1 MSAQESG
8 VKDKQVADAEKR
20 VVDLQQQRTEDVVD
34 GVEQLQLNQQRKEAP
49 EVSKGNLAGSEAKTD
64 QALDKPEITAELV
77 VDELVNSLSN
87 LGPDPVEVA
96 KKLLQ
101 RLGAAA
107 STSAAKAKSTRMD
120 AKSAKGHDESNTS
133 SSSSSESEGGGSP
146 LAYKTVSYR
155 KHSKK
160 REPERT
166 LPQERSRSNSPVLG
180 TIPRTREDKQQR
192 KKDKKQAKV
201 AAKVAAASS
210 GAETEVSNA
219 PETSVGKRKTSRKVD
234 SKVSYASVVS
244 GAESEPS
251 KTVIKVK
258 KDNNPSDSSSS
269 DSSSDRESSRFD
281 SSDESSS
288 GVPPSDSSSS
298 SESSDESDVSSL
310 DGFRVV
316 TGEKRKYPKAGSK
329 LKVPK
334 VHFRAPFRTEIPEKY
349 SGKDRRPQTLE
360 RWHLNIRSQLRAA
373 MIHEDSQY
381 ATTVVMTALSDA
393 ALTWAGREIQRD
405 LNKYLTSSPKDLRR
419 VASPWPLD
427 KIRNELHAQFVD
439 PDNHHQADAEW
450 RTLSQRR
457 NDGTYMPVKFVNAL
471 QPEITKE
478 LHRTRHLRGWDQN
491 PKIRLRHLVREAM
504 NIEQALNLMEEST
517 RQNSASKATNYEML
531 QSRKKSQN

>member
-1 MSAQESG
+1 M
-8 VKDKQVADAEKR
+8 
-20 VVDLQQQRTEDVVD
+20 
-34 GVEQLQLNQQRKEAP
+34 
-49 EVSKGNLAGSEAKTD
+49 
-64 QALDKPEITAELV
+64 
-77 VDELVNSLSN
+77 
-87 LGPDPVEVA
+87 
-96 KKLLQ
+96 
-101 RLGAAA
+101 
-107 STSAAKAKSTRMD
+107 
-120 AKSAKGHDESNTS
+120 
-133 SSSSSESEGGGSP
+133 
-146 LAYKTVSYR
+146 
-155 KHSKK
+155 
-160 REPERT
+160 
-166 LPQERSRSNSPVLG
+166 
-180 TIPRTREDKQQR
+180 
-192 KKDKKQAKV
+192 
-201 AAKVAAASS
+201 
-210 GAETEVSNA
+210 
-219 PETSVGKRKTSRKVD
+219 
-234 SKVSYASVVS
+234 
-244 GAESEPS
+244 
-251 KTVIKVK
+251 IKVK

-427 KIRNELHAQFVD
+427 KIGNELHAQFVD

-457 NDGTYMPVKFVNAL
+457 NDGTYMPVQRL
-471 QPEITKE
+471 ETMLLEIAERRIEVLLLSARSSLSMRCNPRSPRSCTGPVTYE
-478 LHRTRHLRGWDQN
+478 AGIRTRR
-491 PKIRLRHLVREAM
+491 
-504 NIEQALNLMEEST
+504 
-517 RQNSASKATNYEML
+517 SASATWSEK
-531 QSRKKSQN
+531 R

>member
-166 LPQERSRSNSPVLG
+166 LPQLAG
-180 TIPRTREDKQQR
+180 L
-192 KKDKKQAKV
+192 
-201 AAKVAAASS
+201 AAHSS
-210 GAETEVSNA
+210 
-219 PETSVGKRKTSRKVD
+219 
-234 SKVSYASVVS
+234 
-244 GAESEPS
+244 
-251 KTVIKVK
+251 
-258 KDNNPSDSSSS
+258 
-269 DSSSDRESSRFD
+269 
-281 SSDESSS
+281 
-288 GVPPSDSSSS
+288 
-298 SESSDESDVSSL
+298 
-310 DGFRVV
+310 
-316 TGEKRKYPKAGSK
+316 
-329 LKVPK
+329 
-334 VHFRAPFRTEIPEKY
+334 
-349 SGKDRRPQTLE
+349 
-360 RWHLNIRSQLRAA
+360 
-373 MIHEDSQY
+373 
-381 ATTVVMTALSDA
+381 
-393 ALTWAGREIQRD
+393 
-405 LNKYLTSSPKDLRR
+405 
-419 VASPWPLD
+419 
-427 KIRNELHAQFVD
+427 
-439 PDNHHQADAEW
+439 
-450 RTLSQRR
+450 
-457 NDGTYMPVKFVNAL
+457 
-471 QPEITKE
+471 
-478 LHRTRHLRGWDQN
+478 
-491 PKIRLRHLVREAM
+491 
-504 NIEQALNLMEEST
+504 
-517 RQNSASKATNYEML
+517 
-531 QSRKKSQN
+531 